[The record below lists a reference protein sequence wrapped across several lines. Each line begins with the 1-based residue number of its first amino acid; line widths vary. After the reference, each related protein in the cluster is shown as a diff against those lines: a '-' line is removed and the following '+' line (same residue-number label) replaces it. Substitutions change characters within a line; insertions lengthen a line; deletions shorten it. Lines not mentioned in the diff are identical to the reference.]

1 MPKKLKIGKTKNLEI
16 DIEKILE
23 KRIFIPK
30 IIKYGTLG
38 LIGIILLF
46 SAVNAYELSQQ
57 PTTKI
62 ETNNLLSYSQTGNYN
77 YKAYLKNNTVYN
89 GKEYLSPNEGN
100 LFRKLVNNITGS
112 FSYNFYISNT
122 SQISGN
128 YKFLA
133 TIKTSE
139 WSKTYTLINTKNF
152 NLTNST
158 TYSFTENFPIN
169 YSFYEQK
176 ITEITNETGVGVQ
189 NAELIIKC
197 NIKLTASSEN
207 ANIYKS
213 FTPAINISL
222 RKQTIDIS
230 DKLTFRSADSKTEQ
244 KTINIP
250 DIKKEKNMWT
260 NITYAFLGITLVV
273 FALTK
278 TEKKPISKLQRKFR
292 NIKKKYREY
301 IIEIEEPLNP
311 EGVEYIHIKSMDDL
325 IRLSE
330 EMGKPIFYY
339 DNPSESTEK
348 YEFFVL
354 EEYTYYVFSLK

>member
-1 MPKKLKIGKTKNLEI
+1 MAKKLKIGKQKNTEI
-16 DIEKILE
+16 NIEKILE

-30 IIKYGTLG
+30 FIKYGTLG

-46 SAVNAYELSQQ
+46 SAVTAYELSQQ
-57 PTTKI
+57 PITKK
-62 ETNNLLSYSQTGNYN
+62 ETNNLLTYSQTGNYN
-77 YKAYLKNNTVYN
+77 YKAYLKNNTVYS
-89 GKEYLSPNEGN
+89 GKEYLLPGEGN
-100 LFRKLVNNITGS
+100 LFRKLVDNITGS
-112 FSYNFYISNT
+112 FSYNFYISN
-122 SQISGN
+122 SSKISGSYN
-128 YKFLA
+128 FLA

-169 YSFYEQK
+169 YSYYEEK

-197 NIKLTASSEN
+197 NLKINARNEN
-207 ANIYKS
+207 ANIYKT
-213 FTPAINISL
+213 FTPAINVTL

-230 DKLTFRSADSKTEQ
+230 DTSTFRSTGSKTEQ
-244 KTINIP
+244 KTINLP

-260 NITYAFLGITLVV
+260 NLTYAFLGVTLVV
-273 FALTK
+273 FAVTK
-278 TEKKPISKLQRKFR
+278 TEKKPISKLQRKVR

-301 IIEIEEPLNP
+301 IIEIDEPLTP
-311 EGVEYIHIKSMDDL
+311 EGVEYVHIKSMDDL

-330 EMGKPIFYY
+330 EMGKPIFFY
-339 DNPSESTEK
+339 DNPIESTEK

-354 EEYTYYVFSLK
+354 EEYTYYVFSLE